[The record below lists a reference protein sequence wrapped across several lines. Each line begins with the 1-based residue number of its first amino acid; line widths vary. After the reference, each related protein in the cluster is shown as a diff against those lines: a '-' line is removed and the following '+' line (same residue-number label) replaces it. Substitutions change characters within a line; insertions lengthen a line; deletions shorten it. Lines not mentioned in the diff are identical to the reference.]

1 MDLEPPPR
9 KNMIRK
15 EHGAINFQ
23 KAQADN
29 IGRGMKENAGTLTT
43 ISLKDNIKMS
53 NMISPRDKIRTL
65 RDMIQILTV
74 VSQRHSMGTPTM
86 AILRDKTQIIAQIS
100 LSQTMNLLVLVKD
113 WVINLV
119 MNSPKVKDM
128 SLP

>member
-1 MDLEPPPR
+1 
-9 KNMIRK
+9 MIRK